1 MQQIEQ
7 GNLKK
12 GLSNRHIQLIAL
24 GGSIGTGLFLGIA
37 QTIKL
42 AGPSVILGYAIA
54 GLIAFLMMRQLGE
67 MIVEE
72 PVSGS
77 FSHFAYK
84 YWGKFAGFMSGWN
97 YWVLNILVCMAELS
111 AIGLYIH
118 YWWPEIPTWV
128 SALGF
133 FIFINLIN
141 LLHVKL
147 FGEMEFWLAI
157 IKVLAIVAM
166 IAFGSY
172 LLTTGSGGTQSNL
185 HNLWALGGFF
195 PNGVMG
201 LVMAMAMAMI
211 IFAFGGIELVGIAAA
226 ETDNP
231 QKTLPKA
238 VNQIVYRVLLFYI
251 LSLVIILSLYPWNQM
266 AQGGSPFVL
275 IFDSLG
281 SQTVATILNFVVL
294 TAAVSVYNSTNY
306 CTSRMLL
313 GLAQQGNAPQFL
325 SKINRR
331 GIPVNAVMVSAFFTL
346 MCVLINYL
354 FPEKAFNLLMMLV
367 VAAIVINW
375 VVISYTHL
383 KFKKHMISI
392 HAPTQFPS
400 IAYPFTNYL
409 CIIFMCGILLIMS
422 QTPDMRIAVMM
433 IPVWISVLL
442 VAYFFKNKK
451 ITANPLALKD
461 KMRSITKA

>member
-1 MQQIEQ
+1 MQHTEQ
-7 GNLKK
+7 GSLQK

-42 AGPSVILGYAIA
+42 AGPSAILGYAIA

-133 FIFINLIN
+133 FIFINAIN

-147 FGEMEFWLAI
+147 FGEMEFWLSI
-157 IKVLAIVAM
+157 IKVLAIIAM

-172 LLTTGSGGTQSNL
+172 LLASGSGGTQSSL
-185 HNLWALGGFF
+185 QNLWELGGFF

-201 LVMAMAMAMI
+201 LVMAMAMIM
-211 IFAFGGIELVGIAAA
+211 FAFGGIELVGIAAA

-231 QKTLPKA
+231 KETLPKA
-238 VNQIVYRVLLFYI
+238 INQIVYRVLLFYI
-251 LSLVIILSLYPWNQM
+251 LSLVVILSLYPWNQM

-281 SQTVATILNFVVL
+281 NQTVATVLNFVVL

-313 GLAQQGNAPQFL
+313 GLAQQGNAPKIL

-331 GIPVNAVMVSAFFTL
+331 GIPVNAVMISAFFTL
-346 MCVLINYL
+346 LCVLVNYL
-354 FPEKAFNLLMMLV
+354 FPEKAFSLLMMLV

-383 KFKKHMISI
+383 KFKKRMNQMKVS
-392 HAPTQFPS
+392 TRFPS

-409 CIIFMCGILLIMS
+409 CILFMCGILLIMS
-422 QTPDMRIAVMM
+422 LTPDMRIAVLMLP
-433 IPVWISVLL
+433 IWVLFL
-442 VAYFFKNKK
+442 SIAYFFKTKQSA
-451 ITANPLALKD
+451 THPALSKD
-461 KMRSITKA
+461 EMQSISKT

>member
-67 MIVEE
+67 MIVED

-84 YWGKFAGFMSGWN
+84 YWSKFAGFMSGWN

-133 FIFINLIN
+133 FIFINVIN

-157 IKVLAIVAM
+157 IKVLAIIAM

-172 LLTTGSGGTQSNL
+172 LLASGSGGSQSNIQ
-185 HNLWALGGFF
+185 NLWELGGFF
-195 PNGVMG
+195 PNGIMG
-201 LVMAMAMAMI
+201 LVMAMAMIM
-211 IFAFGGIELVGIAAA
+211 FAFGGIELVGIAAA

-238 VNQIVYRVLLFYI
+238 IRV
-251 LSLVIILSLYPWNQM
+251 
-266 AQGGSPFVL
+266 
-275 IFDSLG
+275 
-281 SQTVATILNFVVL
+281 
-294 TAAVSVYNSTNY
+294 
-306 CTSRMLL
+306 C
-313 GLAQQGNAPQFL
+313 
-325 SKINRR
+325 
-331 GIPVNAVMVSAFFTL
+331 
-346 MCVLINYL
+346 
-354 FPEKAFNLLMMLV
+354 
-367 VAAIVINW
+367 
-375 VVISYTHL
+375 
-383 KFKKHMISI
+383 
-392 HAPTQFPS
+392 
-400 IAYPFTNYL
+400 
-409 CIIFMCGILLIMS
+409 
-422 QTPDMRIAVMM
+422 
-433 IPVWISVLL
+433 
-442 VAYFFKNKK
+442 
-451 ITANPLALKD
+451 
-461 KMRSITKA
+461 

>member
-1 MQQIEQ
+1 
-7 GNLKK
+7 
-12 GLSNRHIQLIAL
+12 
-24 GGSIGTGLFLGIA
+24 
-37 QTIKL
+37 
-42 AGPSVILGYAIA
+42 
-54 GLIAFLMMRQLGE
+54 MMRQLGE

-172 LLTTGSGGTQSNL
+172 LLATGSGGTQSNL

-201 LVMAMAMAMI
+201 LVMAMAMIM
-211 IFAFGGIELVGIAAA
+211 FAFGGIELVGIAAA

-451 ITANPLALKD
+451 ITANQLALKD

>member
-1 MQQIEQ
+1 LNKESSQLQR
-7 GNLKK
+7 GLK
-12 GLSNRHIQLIAL
+12 NRHIQLIAM
-24 GGSIGTGLFLGIA
+24 GGAIGTGLFLGSAHVIES
-37 QTIKL
+37 
-42 AGPSVILGYAIA
+42 AGPSIILGYAIG
-54 GLIAFLMMRQLGE
+54 GLIAFLIMRQLGE

-72 PVSGS
+72 PVAGS
-77 FSHFAYK
+77 FSHFANK
-84 YWGKFAGFMSGWN
+84 YWGKFAGFLAGWN

-111 AIGLYIH
+111 AVGLYIH
-118 YWWPEIPTWV
+118 YWWPDIPTWV

-133 FIFINLIN
+133 FIFINVIN

-157 IKVLAIVAM
+157 IKVVAIIAM

-172 LLTTGSGGTQSNL
+172 LLASGSGHSQSSL
-185 HNLWALGGFF
+185 QNLWQLGGFF
-195 PNGVMG
+195 PNGITG
-201 LVMAMAMAMI
+201 LVMAMAMIM
-211 IFAFGGIELVGIAAA
+211 FAFGGIELVGIAAA

-251 LSLVIILSLYPWNQM
+251 LSLVVILSLYPWNMM
-266 AQGGSPFVL
+266 AEGGSPFVL

-281 SQTVATILNFVVL
+281 SQTVAAVLNFVVL

-313 GLAQQGNAPQFL
+313 GLAQQGNAPKFL
-325 SKINRR
+325 SKINPR
-331 GIPVNAVMVSAFFTL
+331 GIPVNAIMVSAFFTL
-346 MCVLINYL
+346 ICVLINYL

-383 KFKKHMISI
+383 KFKKAMNRMQVKTH
-392 HAPTQFPS
+392 FPS
-400 IAYPFTNYL
+400 VAYPFTNYL
-409 CIIFMCGILLIMS
+409 CIAFMASILLIMS
-422 QTPDMRIAVMM
+422 RSPDMQIAVLM
-433 IPVWISVLL
+433 IPVWIAILL
-442 VAYFFKNKK
+442 TAYLFKRKQEDHVALLEKSK
-451 ITANPLALKD
+451 ITSLPEA
-461 KMRSITKA
+461 

>member
-67 MIVEE
+67 MIVED

-84 YWGKFAGFMSGWN
+84 YWSKFAGFMSGWN

-133 FIFINLIN
+133 FIFINVIN

-157 IKVLAIVAM
+157 IKVLAIIAM

-172 LLTTGSGGTQSNL
+172 LLASGSGGSQSNIQ
-185 HNLWALGGFF
+185 NLWELGGFF
-195 PNGVMG
+195 PNGIMG
-201 LVMAMAMAMI
+201 LVMAMAMIM
-211 IFAFGGIELVGIAAA
+211 FAFGGIELVGIAAA

-238 VNQIVYRVLLFYI
+238 INQIVYRVLLFYI

-294 TAAVSVYNSTNY
+294 TAAISVYNSTNY

-313 GLAQQGNAPQFL
+313 GLAQQGNAPKFL
-325 SKINRR
+325 SKINPR
-331 GIPVNAVMVSAFFTL
+331 GVPVNAVMVSAFFTL

-383 KFKKHMISI
+383 KFKKHMI
-392 HAPTQFPS
+392 AMNAATQFPS
-400 IAYPFTNYL
+400 ILYPFTNYL
-409 CIIFMCGILLIMS
+409 CIVFMCGILVIMS
-422 QTPDMRIAVMM
+422 QTPDMRIAVLM

-442 VAYFFKNKK
+442 IAYFFQTKK
-451 ITANPLALKD
+451 ITANQLVSKD
-461 KMRSITKA
+461 KMRSIPKA

>member
-67 MIVEE
+67 MIVED

-84 YWGKFAGFMSGWN
+84 YWSKFAGFMSGWN

-133 FIFINLIN
+133 FIFINVIN

-157 IKVLAIVAM
+157 IKVLAIIAM

-172 LLTTGSGGTQSNL
+172 LLASGSGGSQSNIQ
-185 HNLWALGGFF
+185 NLWELGGFF
-195 PNGVMG
+195 PNGIMG
-201 LVMAMAMAMI
+201 LIMAMAMI
-211 IFAFGGIELVGIAAA
+211 MFAFGGIELVGIAAA

-238 VNQIVYRVLLFYI
+238 INQIVYRVLLFYI

-294 TAAVSVYNSTNY
+294 TAAISVYNSTNY

-313 GLAQQGNAPQFL
+313 GLAQQGNAPKFL
-325 SKINRR
+325 SKINPR
-331 GIPVNAVMVSAFFTL
+331 GVPVNAVMVSAFFTL
-346 MCVLINYL
+346 LCVLINYL

-383 KFKKHMISI
+383 KFKKQMIKMN
-392 HAPTQFPS
+392 AATQFPS
-400 IAYPFTNYL
+400 ILYPFTNYL
-409 CIIFMCGILLIMS
+409 CIVFMCGILVIMS
-422 QTPDMRIAVMM
+422 QTPDMRIAVLM
-433 IPVWISVLL
+433 IPVWISALSI
-442 VAYFFKNKK
+442 AYFFQTKK
-451 ITANPLALKD
+451 VTANQLVSKD
-461 KMRSITKA
+461 KMRSIPKA

>member
-67 MIVEE
+67 MIVED

-84 YWGKFAGFMSGWN
+84 YWSKFAGFMSGWN

-133 FIFINLIN
+133 FIFINVIN

-157 IKVLAIVAM
+157 IKVLAIIAM

-172 LLTTGSGGTQSNL
+172 LLASGSGGSQSNIQ
-185 HNLWALGGFF
+185 NLWQLGGFF
-195 PNGVMG
+195 PNGIMG
-201 LVMAMAMAMI
+201 LVMAMAMIM
-211 IFAFGGIELVGIAAA
+211 FAFGGIELVGIAAA

-238 VNQIVYRVLLFYI
+238 INQIVYRVLLFYI

-294 TAAVSVYNSTNY
+294 TAAISVYNSTNY

-313 GLAQQGNAPQFL
+313 GLAQQGNAPKFL
-325 SKINRR
+325 SKINPR
-331 GIPVNAVMVSAFFTL
+331 GVPVNAVMVSAFFTL
-346 MCVLINYL
+346 LCVLINYL

-383 KFKKHMISI
+383 KFKKQMIKMN
-392 HAPTQFPS
+392 AATQFPS
-400 IAYPFTNYL
+400 ILYPFTNYL
-409 CIIFMCGILLIMS
+409 CIVFMGGILVIMS
-422 QTPDMRIAVMM
+422 QTPDMRIAVLM

-442 VAYFFKNKK
+442 IAYFFQTKK
-451 ITANPLALKD
+451 ITANQLVSKD
-461 KMRSITKA
+461 KMRSIPKA

>member
-172 LLTTGSGGTQSNL
+172 LLATGSGGTQSNL

-201 LVMAMAMAMI
+201 LVMAMAMIM
-211 IFAFGGIELVGIAAA
+211 FAFGGIELVGIAAA

-451 ITANPLALKD
+451 ITANQLTLKD

>member
-1 MQQIEQ
+1 MQHIEQ

-24 GGSIGTGLFLGIA
+24 GGSIGTGLFLGIS

-67 MIVEE
+67 MIVHE

-111 AIGLYIH
+111 TVGLYIH
-118 YWWPEIPTWV
+118 YWWPDIPTWV
-128 SALGF
+128 SALGL
-133 FIFINLIN
+133 FIFINVIN

-157 IKVLAIVAM
+157 IKVVAIIAM

-172 LLTTGSGGTQSNL
+172 LLASGSGHSQSSL
-185 HNLWALGGFF
+185 QNLWQLGGFF
-195 PNGVMG
+195 PNGITG
-201 LVMAMAMAMI
+201 LVMAMAMIM
-211 IFAFGGIELVGIAAA
+211 FAFGGIELVGIAAA

-251 LSLVIILSLYPWNQM
+251 LSLVVILSLYPWNMM
-266 AQGGSPFVL
+266 AEGGSPFVL

-281 SQTVATILNFVVL
+281 SQTVTAVLNFVVL

-313 GLAQQGNAPQFL
+313 GLAQQGNAPKFL
-325 SKINRR
+325 SKINPR
-331 GIPVNAVMVSAFFTL
+331 GIPVNAIMVSAFFTL
-346 MCVLINYL
+346 ICVLINYL

-383 KFKKHMISI
+383 KFKKAMNRMQVKTH
-392 HAPTQFPS
+392 FPS
-400 IAYPFTNYL
+400 VAYPFTNYL
-409 CIIFMCGILLIMS
+409 CIAFMACILLIMS
-422 QTPDMRIAVMM
+422 RSPDMQIAVLM
-433 IPVWISVLL
+433 IPVWITILL
-442 VAYFFKNKK
+442 TAYFFKRKQEDHVALLEKSK
-451 ITANPLALKD
+451 ITSLPEA
-461 KMRSITKA
+461 

>member
-1 MQQIEQ
+1 MPQTPQHQQ

-12 GLSNRHIQLIAL
+12 GLSSRHIQLIAL

-118 YWWPEIPTWV
+118 YWWPDIPTWV

-133 FIFINLIN
+133 FIFINVIN
-141 LLHVKL
+141 LLNVKL

-157 IKVLAIVAM
+157 IKVIAIIAM

-172 LLTTGSGGTQSNL
+172 LLASGNGAASSNL
-185 HNLWALGGFF
+185 SNLWALGGFF

-201 LVMAMAMAMI
+201 LVMAMAMIM
-211 IFAFGGIELVGIAAA
+211 FAFGGIELVGIAAA

-231 QKTLPKA
+231 KTTLPKA
-238 VNQIVYRVLLFYI
+238 INQIVYRVLLFYI

-281 SQTVATILNFVVL
+281 SQTAATVLNFVVL

-313 GLAQQGNAPQFL
+313 GLAEQGNAPKLF
-325 SKINRR
+325 SKINDR
-331 GIPVNAVMVSAFFTL
+331 GIPVNAVMASAFFTL
-346 MCVLINYL
+346 LCVLINYL
-354 FPEKAFNLLMMLV
+354 FPEKAFSLLMMLV

-383 KFKKHMISI
+383 KFKQRMI
-392 HAPTQFPS
+392 ATNTPTLFPS
-400 IAYPFTNYL
+400 IAYPLSNYL
-409 CIIFMCGILLIMS
+409 CIAFMCGILLIMS
-422 QTPDMRIAVMM
+422 LTPDMRIAVWM
-433 IPVWISVLL
+433 IPIWISILL
-442 VAYFFKNKK
+442 IAYFFQKK
-451 ITANPLALKD
+451 KPADHAILSKD
-461 KMRSITKA
+461 NVRLL